1 MVELMVVSR
10 RTQTN
15 GYFLELLHLVPL
27 SLQWGIEAP
36 RLCRR
41 PSNTSGSFVS
51 VSCGV
56 TAPFPWVLVGRRF
69 CVCSSRVES
78 LSPSPVKVLQ
88 SNLTGL
94 QSQIPL
100 GLLVLLLDP
109 KAGKPDVGLRTFTT
123 VGELLWYNCSQVC
136 GLPTW
141 QVWGLILSWLCPSYR
156 LTETSLTLDMEYIFW
171 WVTASSCEWLFCS

>member
-10 RTQTN
+10 RAQTN
-15 GYFLELLHLVPL
+15 GYFLELLLLVPL

-41 PSNTSGSFVS
+41 PSNTSSSFVS

-56 TAPFPWVLVGRRF
+56 TAPFSWVLVGRRF
-69 CVCSSRVES
+69 CVCSSRVEYV
-78 LSPSPVKVLQ
+78 SPSPVKVLQ
-88 SNLTGL
+88 SNVTGL
-94 QSQIPL
+94 KSQIPL

-123 VGELLWYNCSQVC
+123 VGELWYNCSEVC

-141 QVWGLILSWLCPSYR
+141 QVWDTILSWLRPSYC
-156 LTETSLTLDMEYIFW
+156 LTETSPLTLDMEYLFW
-171 WVTASSCEWLFCS
+171 WVTASSYYWLFSS